1 MEQLNLTVKLS
12 SKSRVI
18 ASSGPFQIE
27 LMKQVGLEDHPQLI
41 EISHH
46 LAGEYGEAAVLTKE
60 TINKYFN
67 KQGSLPFIARYR
79 GDIIGYIIGV
89 PLEELDTEP
98 WARMD
103 ENFSKN
109 NTLYTYAFVIMNKY
123 KGNGYAKILKRVY
136 LSWAKKRD
144 DIRYITGHVKESISA
159 KFTGDIKIISRVEN
173 WQGTGKTFE
182 YYQRDLGPKPEN
194 KYKNNPPLVENV

>member
-1 MEQLNLTVKLS
+1 
-12 SKSRVI
+12 
-18 ASSGPFQIE
+18 
-27 LMKQVGLEDHPQLI
+27 MKQVGLEDHPQLI

>member
-1 MEQLNLTVKLS
+1 MEQLNLTVKLA

-27 LMKQVGLEDHPQLI
+27 LMEHVGEEDHPQLI
-41 EISHH
+41 EISRH
-46 LAGEYGEAAVLTKE
+46 LSKEFGQAAVLTRT
-60 TINKYFN
+60 TIQKYFN

-89 PLEELDTEP
+89 PLEELSTEP
-98 WARMD
+98 WARTD
-103 ENFSKN
+103 ENFDKA
-109 NTLYTYAFVIMNKY
+109 NTLYTYAFVVMSKF

-144 DIRYITGHVKESISA
+144 DIRYITGHLSLIH
-159 KFTGDIKIISRVEN
+159 I
-173 WQGTGKTFE
+173 
-182 YYQRDLGPKPEN
+182 
-194 KYKNNPPLVENV
+194 

>member
-1 MEQLNLTVKLS
+1 MEQLNLTVELS

-27 LMKQVGLEDHPQLI
+27 LMNQVGLEDHPQLI

-46 LAGEYGEAAVLTKE
+46 LASEYGEAAILTKE

-89 PLEELDTEP
+89 ALEELSTEP

-103 ENFSKN
+103 ENFSKQ
-109 NTLYTYAFVIMNKY
+109 NTLYTYAFVIMSKY
-123 KGNGYAKILKRVY
+123 KGNGYAKILKRDGRFRV
-136 LSWAKKRD
+136 KINK
-144 DIRYITGHVKESISA
+144 DIPMSNNNFYVDSA
-159 KFTGDIKIISRVEN
+159 GNIFSSNGLIV
-173 WQGTGKTFE
+173 
-182 YYQRDLGPKPEN
+182 
-194 KYKNNPPLVENV
+194 

>member
-27 LMKQVGLEDHPQLI
+27 LMNQVGLEDHPQLF

-46 LAGEYGEAAVLTKE
+46 LASEYGEAAVLTKE

-79 GDIIGYIIGV
+79 GDIIGYIIGE
-89 PLEELDTEP
+89 PLEELST
-98 WARMD
+98 
-103 ENFSKN
+103 
-109 NTLYTYAFVIMNKY
+109 
-123 KGNGYAKILKRVY
+123 
-136 LSWAKKRD
+136 
-144 DIRYITGHVKESISA
+144 
-159 KFTGDIKIISRVEN
+159 
-173 WQGTGKTFE
+173 
-182 YYQRDLGPKPEN
+182 
-194 KYKNNPPLVENV
+194 